1 MSDQDQKE
9 QFAADLEQRFQDAM
23 QWAVTNWPDAE
34 HPISLGDFVDVQT
47 AVQAIAHRVRHPSG
61 EALAPSEG
69 GAQFVSV
76 DPTPWP

>member
-1 MSDQDQKE
+1 MSDQTDKE
-9 QFAADLEQRFQDAM
+9 QFASDLEQRFQDLM
-23 QWAVTNWPDAE
+23 QWAVTSWPDAE
-34 HPISLGDFVDVQT
+34 RPISLVDFDDAQK
-47 AVQAIAHRVRHPSG
+47 AVHKIAQRVRHPGG